1 MFNLTIFKQNDQLI
15 AILNFQGNLDQS
27 TYLELINKTQTLY
40 DSGYR
45 NLVFDMDS
53 IPSVGL
59 SGAFALYS
67 AATLFNG
74 DTPLDPAGGLRAL
87 HAMADKVLSQ
97 PVRHFKLLRPQ
108 PAVKKALSQSGLP
121 VYEDMESALT
131 SFGRDRQYF
140 LPNQSRAARFH

>member
-27 TYLELINKTQTLY
+27 TYLELIDKAKKLY

-45 NLVFDMDS
+45 NLVFDMGS
-53 IPSVGL
+53 IPSLGL

-74 DTPLDPAGGLRAL
+74 DTPLDPRGGLRAL

-121 VYEDMESALT
+121 VYEDMESVLT
-131 SFGRDRQYF
+131 SFGYGSGHSFRD
-140 LPNQSRAARFH
+140 QSRATRFH